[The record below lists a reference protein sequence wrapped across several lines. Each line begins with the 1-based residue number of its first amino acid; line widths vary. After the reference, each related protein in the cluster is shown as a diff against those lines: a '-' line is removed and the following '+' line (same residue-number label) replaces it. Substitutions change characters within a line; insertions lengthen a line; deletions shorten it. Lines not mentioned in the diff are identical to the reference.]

1 MMKTATMVAALI
13 GGASVLTAMLGGC
26 SNSATEV
33 NYPVRPPEMEDCK
46 IYRLT
51 NDAGEEVT
59 VARCQNSTTTTNSR
73 SGRRAVAAI
82 VVDGVEYVRREQ

>member
-1 MMKTATMVAALI
+1 MMKAATRVAALI
-13 GGASVLTAMLGGC
+13 GGASMLTVGVLGC